1 MITLR
6 DLNESYMNIMT
17 ILDNPEAD
25 QEALIAA
32 LNEINETADEKIVNI
47 IKVIKEYEDR
57 NKAIKEEKARLG
69 QLETINK
76 NAIERLKDYAK
87 QSMLLRNQKKIV
99 SDLYTITLANNQ
111 PKVNVLDE
119 TKIPLDFFE
128 EVREMKLDKKA
139 LKEYLKNN
147 ECDYAYLESKQSLR
161 IK

>member
-17 ILDNPEAD
+17 ILENAEAD
-25 QEALIAA
+25 QDRLIAA

-69 QLETINK
+69 QLETTNK

-87 QSMLLRNQKKIV
+87 QSKI
-99 SDLYTITLANNQ
+99 T
-111 PKVNVLDE
+111 
-119 TKIPLDFFE
+119 
-128 EVREMKLDKKA
+128 
-139 LKEYLKNN
+139 
-147 ECDYAYLESKQSLR
+147 
-161 IK
+161 

>member
-119 TKIPLDFFE
+119 TKIPLNFFE

-147 ECDYAYLESKQSLR
+147 TVDYAYLESKQSLR

>member
-17 ILDNPEAD
+17 ILDDAEAD
-25 QEALIAA
+25 QDSLIAA

-57 NKAIKEEKARLG
+57 NKAIKEEQARLK

-99 SDLYTITLANNQ
+99 SDLYTITLANN
-111 PKVNVLDE
+111 PPSVVLRDENRVPDEFKITKTE
-119 TKIPLDFFE
+119 TK
-128 EVREMKLDKKA
+128 VDKKS
-139 LKEYLKNN
+139 LKEFLKNN
-147 ECDYAYLESKQSLR
+147 TVDYAYLESKQSLM

>member
-17 ILDNPEAD
+17 ILDNPEVD

-147 ECDYAYLESKQSLR
+147 TVDYAYLESKQSLR

>member
-17 ILDNPEAD
+17 ILDDAEAD
-25 QEALIAA
+25 QDSLIAA

-57 NKAIKEEKARLG
+57 NKAIKEEQARLK

-147 ECDYAYLESKQSLR
+147 TVDYAYLESKQSLR

>member
-25 QEALIAA
+25 QDALIAA

-57 NKAIKEEKARLG
+57 NKAIKEEKARLN
-69 QLETINK
+69 QLETSNK

-87 QSMLLRNQKKIV
+87 QSMLL
-99 SDLYTITLANNQ
+99 
-111 PKVNVLDE
+111 
-119 TKIPLDFFE
+119 
-128 EVREMKLDKKA
+128 
-139 LKEYLKNN
+139 
-147 ECDYAYLESKQSLR
+147 
-161 IK
+161 

>member
-25 QEALIAA
+25 QDSLIAA

-57 NKAIKEEKARLG
+57 NKAIKEEQARLK
-69 QLETINK
+69 QLETSNK

-128 EVREMKLDKKA
+128 EVREMKLDKKL
-139 LKEYLKNN
+139 LKDYLK
-147 ECDYAYLESKQSLR
+147 DHVS
-161 IK
+161 

>member
-25 QEALIAA
+25 QDALIAA
-32 LNEINETADEKIVNI
+32 LNEITETADEKIVNI

-57 NKAIKEEKARLG
+57 NKAIKEEKARLS
-69 QLETINK
+69 QLETSNK

-128 EVREMKLDKKA
+128 EVREMKLDKKL
-139 LKEYLKNN
+139 LKDYLKDH
-147 ECDYAYLESKQSLR
+147 ECEGAKLVQSQSIR
-161 IK
+161 IR

>member
-57 NKAIKEEKARLG
+57 NKAIKEEQARLK
-69 QLETINK
+69 QLETTNK

-128 EVREMKLDKKA
+128 EVKEMKLDKKA

-147 ECDYAYLESKQSLR
+147 TVDYAYLESKQSLR

>member
-25 QEALIAA
+25 QDSLIAA

-57 NKAIKEEKARLG
+57 NKAIKEEQTRLK
-69 QLETINK
+69 QLETSNK

-128 EVREMKLDKKA
+128 EVREKKLDKNS
-139 LKEYLKNN
+139 LKYYLKDH
-147 ECDYAYLESKQSLR
+147 ECEGAELVQSQSIR
-161 IK
+161 IR